1 MADSAV
7 NNSSERK
14 TKLTF
19 NDVVIKKIVGA
30 VISDVDGILGLNGN
44 LFTNF
49 TGRFRDNDEI
59 TKGIDVEL
67 GTKQTAVKV
76 TVICQYGVNISALFD
91 QTVQQLK
98 ETIHSM
104 TGMDLVEFSMKVD
117 DIMTREEYIEKYRV
131 KEEQTS
137 TDTQNT

>member
-1 MADSAV
+1 MADSVV

-30 VISDVDGILGLNGN
+30 VISDVDGILGLSGN

-49 TGRFRDNDEI
+49 TDRFRDTSDV
-59 TKGIDVEL
+59 TKGIDVEI
-67 GTKQTAVKV
+67 GTKQTAVDV
-76 TVICQYGVNISALFD
+76 TVICQYGVNIAEIFD
-91 QTVQQLK
+91 QTVNQLK

-104 TGMDLVEFSMKVD
+104 TGLDLVEFSMKVD
-117 DIMTREEYIEKYRV
+117 DIMTREEYLEKYRA
-131 KEEQTS
+131 KEAKAS
-137 TDTQNT
+137 TNDQ